1 MIRFIIVF
9 SIIYTA
15 QGAFPSPSR
24 GFLRS
29 EDLVTDKYRLLWNI
43 EDDNITVEVQVLTK
57 GWVGFGLSP
66 NGGMKGSDV
75 VIGWVQDGKHVFHVS
90 LS

>member
-1 MIRFIIVF
+1 MIRYIIIF
-9 SIIYTA
+9 SVIYTA
-15 QGAFPSPSR
+15 LGAFPSPSR
-24 GFLRS
+24 GFSRS
-29 EDLVTDKYRLLWNI
+29 EDLVTDKYRFLWNI
-43 EDDNITVEVQVLTK
+43 EDDNITVEVQVQTK

-66 NGGMKGSDV
+66 NGDMKGSDV